1 MQTIPIAKAEAEM
14 VLAKDVKRPDNPNG
28 PTLCG
33 KGVPLTSSIILRL
46 RALEI
51 QTLTVEGHPVWMDG
65 DISLDEQLEALERRF
80 KKVANNPLMSKLK
93 DIYRAQI
100 LRSMGE
106 SDGR

>member
-1 MQTIPIAKAEAEM
+1 MQTIPIAKAEAKM

-33 KGVPLTSSIILRL
+33 KDVLLTSSIIMRL
-46 RALEI
+46 RDLGI
-51 QTLTVEGHPVWMDG
+51 QTLTVEGHPVWLDG
-65 DISLDEQLEALERRF
+65 DISLEEQLEALERRF
-80 KKVANNPLMSKLK
+80 KKVANNPLMLKLK
-93 DIYRAQI
+93 EIYRTQI